1 MTPNQIQKPEGEST
15 DTGEPESREQESSG
29 SVERTVAVGTPLP
42 ATLASPRSKLVY
54 LYLRT
59 AGGGSAADLCDAL
72 GMKRVAAY
80 PVLDTLV
87 RRGLV
92 VRDDE
97 TFYCS

>member
-1 MTPNQIQKPEGEST
+1 MTPNQIQKPEREST
-15 DTGEPESREQESSG
+15 DAGESRESSG
-29 SVERTVAVGTPLP
+29 SVERTVGTPLP

-92 VRDDE
+92 VRDGE

>member
-1 MTPNQIQKPEGEST
+1 MTPNQIQKPEREST
-15 DTGEPESREQESSG
+15 DASEPESRESSG
-29 SVERTVAVGTPLP
+29 SVERTVTVGAPLP